1 MEEIYDVAII
11 GGGPAGVAAG
21 VYAARKKMKTLFIA
35 EQIGGQ
41 SIVSAGIE
49 NWIGTEKISGYELAQ
64 QLEKHLRSQENID
77 IKVPEKVTK
86 VQETKDGFKVV
97 TDKEEFM
104 TKTIIV
110 CSGGRDRRLGVPGE
124 DKFAGKGVA
133 YCSTCDA
140 PFFRDKKVAVVG
152 GGNAGLEAAIDLDP
166 YAKEIVLLERGPKIP
181 GDPSTLEEVKKTGKV
196 SIILNA
202 QTEEVL
208 GDQTITG
215 IKYKE
220 LKTGQLKQLDV
231 GGVFVEIGVVP
242 NSEFVKNLVDTN
254 DQGEIIVG
262 KYTHE
267 TSKAGIFAAGDV
279 TDEPYKQNNIAVGDA
294 IKATL
299 SAYQYLLNRRKK
311 TQT

>member
-1 MEEIYDVAII
+1 MKGAYDVAII

-41 SIVSAGIE
+41 SIVSDRIE
-49 NWIGTEKISGYELAQ
+49 NWIGTENISGYELAQ
-64 QLEKHLRSQENID
+64 QLEKHLRSQKNID
-77 IKVPEKVTK
+77 IKVPEKVVK
-86 VQETKDGFKVV
+86 VQEAKDDFKIV
-97 TDKEEFM
+97 TGKGKFL

-110 CSGGRDRRLGVPGE
+110 CSGGRDRRLGVLGE

-152 GGNAGLEAAIDLDP
+152 GGNAGLEAVIDLDP
-166 YAKEIVLLERGPKIP
+166 YAKEIILLERNSKIP
-181 GDPSTLEEVKKTGKV
+181 GDSSTLEEVKKTGKV
-196 SIILNA
+196 NIILNA
-202 QTEEVL
+202 QIEEVL
-208 GDQTITG
+208 GDQIVTG
-215 IKYKE
+215 IKYKDLE
-220 LKTGQLKQLDV
+220 TGQSKQLDV
-231 GGVFVEIGVVP
+231 GGVFVEIGAVP
-242 NSEFVKNLVDTN
+242 NSEFVKDLVNTN
-254 DQGEIIVG
+254 DGDEIIVE

-299 SAYQYLLNRRKK
+299 SAYQFVLKRKK
-311 TQT
+311 ETQN